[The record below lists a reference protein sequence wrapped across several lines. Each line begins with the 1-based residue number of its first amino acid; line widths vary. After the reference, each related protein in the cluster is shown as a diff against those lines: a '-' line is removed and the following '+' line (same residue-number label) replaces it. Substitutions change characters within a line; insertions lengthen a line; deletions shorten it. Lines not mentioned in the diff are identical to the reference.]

1 MTDYKPSDDYEYV
14 LNTRTGAEVETAQF
28 WLDAARMLNDHA
40 WAGAD
45 ALNNTVSASAEEQR
59 AWLAACDRA
68 KAANET
74 LSRAGDIADYGSEQ
88 AAQDTRGL
96 AAARYAEV
104 RQVYNHLYD
113 PAHYATIEGDGG
125 KEDAYCDSVWER
137 AESLVDLGYTATS
150 LVGLDAAHAEA
161 EQEAWPV
168 SADQRLADEQHH
180 RGYDDWRTEQTID
193 ELRMQIGAARQDLES
208 GVVPAEREHEHA
220 EHVEYLEEQL
230 AVAEG
235 APHDAVYPGEGE
247 NTTTAQD
254 PDTGHAKD
262 CFGCEHVPGAAHC
275 MTEELN
281 EPWRGNTPAEES
293 SGKPTAADAVQRAHH
308 AATELHARDS
318 TDRIE
323 PASRGEPTSVAASE
337 AVSDG
342 NDQRPLVEVVA
353 EARAAVRELANQ
365 EPAREPV
372 AAQVHEEF
380 TVGTADAVVL
390 GDA

>member
-1 MTDYKPSDDYEYV
+1 PPHD
-14 LNTRTGAEVETAQF
+14 EVYPTTP
-28 WLDAARMLNDHA
+28 LDAAAVDEPWVAGEQWYARSSEERQRVLDRAAAITDYVGRYGFLPDQWAAADVPDDPAADAVELMTAEAIATERWLND
-40 WAGAD
+40 
-45 ALNNTVSASAEEQR
+45 EE
-59 AWLAACDRA
+59 ACR
-68 KAANET
+68 
-74 LSRAGDIADYGSEQ
+74 
-88 AAQDTRGL
+88 
-96 AAARYAEV
+96 
-104 RQVYNHLYD
+104 
-113 PAHYATIEGDGG
+113 
-125 KEDAYCDSVWER
+125 
-137 AESLVDLGYTATS
+137 
-150 LVGLDAAHAEA
+150 
-161 EQEAWPV
+161 
-168 SADQRLADEQHH
+168 
-180 RGYDDWRTEQTID
+180 
-193 ELRMQIGAARQDLES
+193 
-208 GVVPAEREHEHA
+208 
-220 EHVEYLEEQL
+220 
-230 AVAEG
+230 
-235 APHDAVYPGEGE
+235 EGE

-262 CFGCEHVPGAAHC
+262 CVDCEHVPGAAHC

-318 TDRIE
+318 TNRIE

-390 GDA
+390 GDE

>member
-1 MTDYKPSDDYEYV
+1 M
-14 LNTRTGAEVETAQF
+14 
-28 WLDAARMLNDHA
+28 
-40 WAGAD
+40 
-45 ALNNTVSASAEEQR
+45 SASAEEQR

-235 APHDAVYPGEGE
+235 APHDEVYPATPLDAAAVDEPWVPGEQWYARSSEERQRVLDRAAAITGSGSPRGHQEELADVLHDELADALDQVRARLEAGDVPEVGRSAHEARIEQLEAELAGEESVPAELARSGDPVLAAKTEAWMTTEAIATERWLNDEEACREGE

-262 CFGCEHVPGAAHC
+262 C
-275 MTEELN
+275 
-281 EPWRGNTPAEES
+281 
-293 SGKPTAADAVQRAHH
+293 
-308 AATELHARDS
+308 
-318 TDRIE
+318 
-323 PASRGEPTSVAASE
+323 
-337 AVSDG
+337 
-342 NDQRPLVEVVA
+342 
-353 EARAAVRELANQ
+353 
-365 EPAREPV
+365 
-372 AAQVHEEF
+372 
-380 TVGTADAVVL
+380 
-390 GDA
+390 